1 VETQARHL
9 PRGSTVVL
17 ITPSFYEEIA
27 IICDYLLRRGLRPIA
42 VLLDASSFGGL
53 RGTDR
58 LVENLK
64 TLGIPVS
71 RVANGD
77 DLEVALSAGVLS
89 RTKHYPI
96 ADYVE

>member
-1 VETQARHL
+1 
-9 PRGSTVVL
+9 
-17 ITPSFYEEIA
+17 
-27 IICDYLLRRGLRPIA
+27 
-42 VLLDASSFGGL
+42 LDASTFGGL

-77 DLEVALSAGVLS
+77 DLEVALSAGVMSL
-89 RTKHYPI
+89 TKHYPI